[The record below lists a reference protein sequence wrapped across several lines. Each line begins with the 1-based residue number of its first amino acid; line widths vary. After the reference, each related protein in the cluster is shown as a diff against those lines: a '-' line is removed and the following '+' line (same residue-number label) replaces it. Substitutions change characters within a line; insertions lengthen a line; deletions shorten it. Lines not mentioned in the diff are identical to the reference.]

1 MLMNILRGK
10 KLNLKDVE
18 AIIVPIFVDT
28 DFAPV
33 VKRYPEAEFFIRRL
47 GFKGKAGEEII
58 LNSPDK
64 KKSIVIVGVG
74 QSDCLADTIK
84 CSKKV
89 ISVLTANKIKR
100 AVIHF
105 LQDLDKLRVGRVFW
119 INFIDFLFINH
130 YSFDAYK
137 TNNNKQ
143 EKIDRISLYFDKP
156 NPSNLLP
163 HSFFKERAT
172 INQSV
177 NRVRDLVNETPA
189 MVNPDYLTAEFE
201 RAAQECDLDILILR
215 EKELQ
220 EMGLNGVLSVGKAS
234 PYESSLIRL
243 SYIPDESVNS
253 IALVGKGITFDSGGL
268 SLKPRSGMTGMK
280 SDMSGAAAV
289 LGIMA
294 AASKL
299 KLPVIVDA
307 FVPVAENMPGQY
319 AYKPGDIITFSNK
332 KTVEIVDTDA
342 EGRLLLA
349 DALTMAAKE
358 NPDCI
363 IELSTLTGSIA
374 NFLGDGMA
382 GLMGN
387 NETLASMLLDSGRH
401 TGERLW
407 QLPLIEDYKESIQ
420 SKIADLK
427 NAGYG
432 RASAIKTGLFL
443 NEFTQKI
450 PFAHIDIAGTAFL
463 SKSNTFYAQEGATG
477 FGVRLLLDFLHDL
490 EKNKKII

>member
-1 MLMNILRGK
+1 MKILRGQ

-18 AIIVPIFVDT
+18 AIIVPTFT
-28 DFAPV
+28 GADFTPV
-33 VKRYPEAEFFIRRL
+33 FHHYPEADFFIRRH
-47 GFKGKAGEEII
+47 GFTGKAGEEIL
-58 LNSPDK
+58 LNSADK

-74 QSDCLADTIK
+74 QPDCLADTIK
-84 CSKKV
+84 CAKKV

-105 LQDLDKLRVGRVFW
+105 LQDLEKLGVGQVFW
-119 INFIDFLFINH
+119 VNFIDFLFINH

-137 TNNNKQ
+137 TDNDKPG
-143 EKIDRISLYFDKP
+143 KIDRISLFFDRP
-156 NPSNLLP
+156 NPSNLVS
-163 HSFFKERAT
+163 HSFLKERA
-172 INQSV
+172 IIDESV
-177 NRVRDLVNETPA
+177 ERVRNLVNETPA
-189 MVNPDYLTAEFE
+189 RMNPDYMAAEFE
-201 RAAQECDLDILILR
+201 RTAKECDLDISILR

-220 EMGLNGVLSVGKAS
+220 EYGFNGVLAVGKAS
-234 PYESSLIRL
+234 PYESALIRL
-243 SYIPDESVNS
+243 SYIPEESIKS
-253 IALVGKGITFDSGGL
+253 ITLVGKGITFDAGGL
-268 SLKPRSGMTGMK
+268 NLKSSRGMAEMK

-289 LGIMA
+289 LEITA
-294 AASKL
+294 AASRL
-299 KLPVIVDA
+299 KLPIIVDA
-307 FVPVAENMPGQY
+307 VAPVAENMPGQY
-319 AYKPGDIITFSNK
+319 AYKPGDIIAFKNK

-349 DALTMAAKE
+349 DALIMAAEE

-363 IELSTLTGSIA
+363 IELSTLTGGVA
-374 NFLGDGMA
+374 NFLGEGMA

-387 NETLASMLLDSGRH
+387 NETLTAMLLDSGWR

-407 QLPLIEDYKESIQ
+407 RLPLPGDYKESIQ

-432 RASAIKTGLFL
+432 RASAIKAGLFL
-443 NEFTQKI
+443 NEFIQKI

-463 SKSNTFYAQEGATG
+463 SRDNTFYARDGATG
-477 FGVRLLLDFLHDL
+477 FGVRLMLDFLQDL

>member
-1 MLMNILRGK
+1 MFMKIIRGQ
-10 KLNLKDVE
+10 KLNLKDVD
-18 AIIVPIFVDT
+18 AIIVPTFTGADI
-28 DFAPV
+28 ALV
-33 VKRYPEAEFFIRRL
+33 VNRYPEAEFFIRRH
-47 GFKGKAGEEII
+47 GFTGKAGEAII
-58 LNSPDK
+58 LNSADK

-74 QSDCLADTIK
+74 QPDCPADTIK

-89 ISVLTANKIKR
+89 ISILTANKIKR

-105 LQDLDKLRVGRVFW
+105 WQDLEKLGVGQVFW
-119 INFIDFLFINH
+119 ANFIDFLFISY

-137 TNNNKQ
+137 TKNDRQ
-143 EKIDRISLYFDKP
+143 GKIDRISLFFDRP
-156 NPSNLLP
+156 NLSTLLP
-163 HSFFKERAT
+163 TSFFKEREI

-177 NRVRDLVNETPA
+177 NRVRDLVNETPTR
-189 MVNPDYLTAEFE
+189 MNPDFMVAEFE
-201 RAAQECDLDILILR
+201 RTAKECDLDILILR

-220 EMGLNGVLSVGKAS
+220 EYGYHGVLAVGKAS
-234 PYESSLIRL
+234 PYESALIRL
-243 SYIPDESVNS
+243 SYIPEESVKS

-268 SLKPRSGMTGMK
+268 SLKSRSGMAGMK

-289 LGIMA
+289 LEITA
-294 AASKL
+294 AASRL
-299 KLPVIVDA
+299 KLPIIVDA
-307 FVPVAENMPGQY
+307 VAPVAENMPGQY
-319 AYKPGDIITFSNK
+319 AYKPGDILTFNNK

-349 DALTMAAKE
+349 DALIMAAEE

-363 IELSTLTGSIA
+363 IELSTLTGAVA
-374 NFLGDGMA
+374 NFLGDAVA

-387 NETLASMLLDSGRH
+387 NELLAAMLLDSGQR

-407 QLPLIEDYKESIQ
+407 RLPLPEDYKKSIQ

-427 NAGYG
+427 NAGHG
-432 RASAIKTGLFL
+432 RASAIKAGLFL

-463 SKSNTFYAQEGATG
+463 SRANTFYAREGATG
-477 FGVRLLLDFLHDL
+477 FGVRLLLDFLQDL
-490 EKNKKII
+490 GKNKKII

>member
-1 MLMNILRGK
+1 MKILRGQ

-18 AIIVPIFVDT
+18 AIIVPTFIGADI
-28 DFAPV
+28 APV
-33 VKRYPEAEFFIRRL
+33 VHRYPEADFFIRRHE
-47 GFKGKAGEEII
+47 FTGKAGEEII
-58 LNSPDK
+58 INSPDK
-64 KKSIVIVGVG
+64 KTSIVIVGVG
-74 QSDCLADTIK
+74 QPDCPADTIK
-84 CSKKV
+84 CSKRV
-89 ISVLTANKIKR
+89 ISVLAANKIKK

-105 LQDLDKLRVGRVFW
+105 FQDLEKPGVGQVFW
-119 INFIDFLFINH
+119 MNFIDFLFISN

-137 TNNNKQ
+137 TNDNKQ
-143 EKIDRISLYFDKP
+143 EKIDRISLFFDSP

-163 HSFFKERAT
+163 HSFFREREI

-177 NRVRDLVNETPA
+177 NRARDLVNETPA
-189 MVNPDYLTAEFE
+189 RINPDYMTAEFE
-201 RAAQECDLDILILR
+201 RTAKECDLDILILR

-220 EMGLNGVLSVGKAS
+220 EYGFNGVLAVGKAS
-234 PYESSLIRL
+234 PFESALIRL
-243 SYIPDESVNS
+243 SYIPEESVKS

-268 SLKPRSGMTGMK
+268 NLKSRSGMAEMK

-289 LGIMA
+289 LAITA

-307 FVPVAENMPGQY
+307 VAPVAENMPGQY
-319 AYKPGDIITFSNK
+319 AYKPGEVITFKNK

-349 DALTMAAKE
+349 DALIMAVEE
-358 NPDCI
+358 NPDGI
-363 IELSTLTGSIA
+363 IELSTLTGSMA

-387 NETLASMLLDSGRH
+387 DEKLTAQLLDSGQR

-407 QLPLIEDYKESIQ
+407 RLPLPKDYKESIQ

-427 NAGYG
+427 NAGHG
-432 RASAIKTGLFL
+432 RASAIKAGLFL
-443 NEFTQKI
+443 NEFTKQI

-463 SKSNTFYAQEGATG
+463 SRANAFYAREGATG
-477 FGVRLLLDFLHDL
+477 FGVRLLLDFLQDL

>member
-1 MLMNILRGK
+1 MKILRGQ

-18 AIIVPIFVDT
+18 AILVPVFANA
-28 DFAPV
+28 DFSPIINN
-33 VKRYPEAEFFIRRL
+33 YPEAEFFIRRH

-58 LNSPDK
+58 LNSADK

-74 QSDCLADTIK
+74 QPDCLVDTIK
-84 CSKKV
+84 CANKV
-89 ISVLTANKIKR
+89 ISVLTANKIKI

-105 LQDLDKLRVGRVFW
+105 LQDLDKLGVRRVFW
-119 INFIDFLFINH
+119 VNFIDFLFISH
-130 YSFDAYK
+130 YRFDAYK
-137 TNNNKQ
+137 TNDNKPGKI
-143 EKIDRISLYFDKP
+143 EKISLYFDEP

-163 HSFFKERAT
+163 HSFLKERE
-172 INQSV
+172 IVNQSV
-177 NRVRDLVNETPA
+177 NQVRDLVNETPA
-189 MVNPDYLTAEFE
+189 RVNPDYIVAEFK
-201 RAAQECDLDILILR
+201 RAARECDLDILILR

-220 EMGLNGVLSVGKAS
+220 EKGFNGVLAVGKAS
-234 PYESSLIRL
+234 PYESALIRL
-243 SYIPDESVNS
+243 SYIPDESVKS

-268 SLKPRSGMTGMK
+268 NLKSGSGMAGMK

-289 LGIMA
+289 LAITA
-294 AASKL
+294 AAAKL
-299 KLPVIVDA
+299 KLPLIVDA
-307 FVPVAENMPGQY
+307 FAPVAENMPGQY
-319 AYKPGDIITFSNK
+319 AYKPGDIIAFNNQ

-349 DALTMAAKE
+349 DALIMAASE

-374 NFLGDGMA
+374 KFLGDGMA

-387 NETLASMLLDSGRH
+387 NETLVSMLLDSGQH

-407 QLPLIEDYKESIQ
+407 HLPLLEDYKESIQ

-432 RASAIKTGLFL
+432 RASAIKAGLFL

-463 SKSNTFYAQEGATG
+463 SSSNTFYAREGATG
-477 FGVRLLLDFLHDL
+477 FGVRLLLDFLQDFK
-490 EKNKKII
+490 KNKKII